1 MRVEEWL
8 RATSSKGYRLAQR
21 LGVQQGT
28 VSKWVTGRSR
38 PRPET
43 CIELYHLTNGA
54 VGLMDYYP
62 ELVDAVMR
70 EVEEWKND

>member
-8 RATSSKGYRLAQR
+8 RATSSKACRLADR
-21 LGVQQGT
+21 LGVT
-28 VSKWVTGRSR
+28 RASVSRWVTGVSR

-70 EVEEWKND
+70 EVEEWHND